1 MKDSFFG
8 LDEAG
13 LHDENV
19 ELLTTVHDGVEL
31 MVLRSIL
38 EGEKIPYMTKDRGSG
53 SAVRLIAGYTMNV
66 AATDV
71 YVPKA
76 AAERAKEILEAYR
89 SAEPVEEEIEGAGDG
104 SDLTPEEEP

>member
-13 LHDENV
+13 LHDESV

-53 SAVRLIAGYTMNV
+53 SAVR
-66 AATDV
+66 
-71 YVPKA
+71 
-76 AAERAKEILEAYR
+76 R
-89 SAEPVEEEIEGAGDG
+89 SFSFRWNLRRSWRSPTRSVSFTEGNC
-104 SDLTPEEEP
+104 